1 MKKIFTTLAIASAL
15 LVTAQ
20 VVPDASFGTSGF
32 SLLGKQ
38 TDGYTAV
45 SSVLQQDGKI
55 LIAGSYE
62 DGSGTEKLF
71 YARLNPD
78 GNIDT
83 SFGTNGFLLDLVIE
97 EENSDYSPSVYVSQD
112 RIYLVYG
119 EHTVKVVALNMDG
132 TRVTDFGTNGEINF
146 SYERMNNYII
156 AGEFFYITSQNVV
169 GAPITMRKIDLK
181 TGEVV
186 GNVSMEGFNQIYDIY
201 AVNNKL
207 VCVGKDEDTNKLKLD
222 LYDSEGNLLKNMEV
236 SKLDESLVRVSGDG
250 NHIYVAYS
258 NDSACEIMKYDN
270 NGNVD
275 ASFGTGGALGMG
287 ENAIIS
293 IAILEGKIY
302 IGGATLVNAEI
313 GNLWLNRI
321 NVDGSKDLSFNK
333 GEAYVYDGSKRWAES
348 MLVPSANS
356 ILVVGEI
363 EGEPLNEIYAGKFL
377 ITENLSTFEIKPN
390 AITFANP
397 VMQRLSFQ
405 SMDEITVVELLNVDG
420 KVLRKITENHT
431 NVSDLPR
438 GLYLLKATLK
448 NGQIVTKKMIKN

>member
-38 TDGYTAV
+38 TDGLSV
-45 SSVLQQDGKI
+45 ESSALQQDGKI
-55 LIAGSYE
+55 LITGSYE

-83 SFGTNGFLLDLVIE
+83 SFGTNGFLLDLVME
-97 EENSDYSPSVYVSQD
+97 EENRDYSPSVYVSQD

-146 SYERMNNYII
+146 SYERMNNYTI

-186 GNVSMEGFNQIYDIY
+186 RSISLGTFSSIDSIY

-207 VCVGKDEDTNKLKLD
+207 VCVGKDKDTNNLKLN
-222 LYDSEGNLLKNMEV
+222 LYDSEGNL
-236 SKLDESLVRVSGDG
+236 S
-250 NHIYVAYS
+250 
-258 NDSACEIMKYDN
+258 
-270 NGNVD
+270 
-275 ASFGTGGALGMG
+275 
-287 ENAIIS
+287 
-293 IAILEGKIY
+293 
-302 IGGATLVNAEI
+302 
-313 GNLWLNRI
+313 
-321 NVDGSKDLSFNK
+321 
-333 GEAYVYDGSKRWAES
+333 
-348 MLVPSANS
+348 
-356 ILVVGEI
+356 
-363 EGEPLNEIYAGKFL
+363 
-377 ITENLSTFEIKPN
+377 
-390 AITFANP
+390 
-397 VMQRLSFQ
+397 
-405 SMDEITVVELLNVDG
+405 
-420 KVLRKITENHT
+420 
-431 NVSDLPR
+431 
-438 GLYLLKATLK
+438 
-448 NGQIVTKKMIKN
+448 